1 MSGPRAPA
9 DPDTAMALGEIRGQL
24 REIIHTMRNEEMKN
38 DALARTIAK
47 LENVPDDIA
56 EIKKRLTALE
66 RDKDRRDGAVGFGAW
81 LLKSPLVAWLA
92 AAALMAWT
100 WWKGQGQ

>member
-1 MSGPRAPA
+1 MPSRAPS

-47 LENVPDDIA
+47 LENVPDDIV
-56 EIKKRLTALE
+56 EIKKRLTALATA
-66 RDKDRRDGAVGFGAW
+66 GACAW
-81 LLKSPLVAWLA
+81 ELKREQLRKGWTMA
-92 AAALMAWT
+92 ARP
-100 WWKGQGQ
+100 